1 MITALT
7 GELRR
12 VAEDRAYLATG
23 PMTIEVLIPSAD
35 VATLE
40 GQIGD
45 EITFHTVC
53 YLEGEAAGGNLTPRL
68 IGFASESDRGFFTQF
83 ITVKGIGP
91 RKALK
96 ALAVPAG
103 EIAAAIEMKDARA
116 LIKLPQIGKR
126 AAETIIAE
134 LAGKVGRY
142 VTGGVPA
149 TRPAPRSTAAL
160 ELPPVEED
168 AVATLVALGERR
180 PDAEALLERVK
191 RGENPPTT
199 TDGLV
204 REMLRRRGG
213 R

>member
-7 GELRR
+7 GKLQS
-12 VAEDRAYLATG
+12 VAEDRAFVATG
-23 PMTIEVLIPSAD
+23 PVTIEVLVPAAD
-35 VATLE
+35 VAGLE
-40 GQIGD
+40 GQVGG

-68 IGFASESDRGFFTQF
+68 IGFASASDRGFFTQF

-103 EIAAAIEMKDARA
+103 EIAAAIEMKDARS
-116 LIKLPQIGKR
+116 LVKLPQVGKR

-142 VTGGVPA
+142 VTGGLPA
-149 TRPAPRSTAAL
+149 TGTPARAPAAIR
-160 ELPPVEED
+160 LPPEEED
-168 AVATLVALGERR
+168 AVATLIALGERR
-180 PDAEALLERVK
+180 PDAETLLERVK
-191 RGENPPTT
+191 RDENAPTT